1 MSLKILIIED
11 EPDIRKNLEYN
22 LSREGYSVLTAASIA
37 EAEQLIYSNNLSL
50 VLLDLMLP
58 DGSGLELCKKMKSD
72 PDIQNLP
79 IIILTAKDDEVDK
92 VVGFEIGAD
101 DYVTKPFSVREL
113 ILRIKAVL
121 KRGEKKKDI
130 VEIDRQFGD
139 LKIDIDSHEVYVDGE
154 LVNLTALEFK
164 LLIQLVD
171 RRGRVQSREQ
181 LLTDVGVCGWGRP
194 VLLHSR
200 RNPAVAAAEAGPEL
214 AGGGRGAMLYISG
227 NDTPASKALKGTK
240 DWTQVKMRLKSGLDT
255 SLTITCL
262 FGGWGIVTGK
272 AWWDDVSLR
281 KVTYEV
287 IESDESES
295 VAKGNVERG
304 KKIFMTHPIA
314 ACTRCHVVKGVGG
327 PVGPVGPVSPVGPV
341 GLNLRETNKAKT
353 NMLAAHVAA
362 MRSPDSVTNTPPQNA
377 PPKYPAGTTI

>member
-22 LSREGYSVLTAASIA
+22 LSREGYSVLTAASIT

-50 VLLDLMLP
+50 ILLDLMLP

-72 PDIQNLP
+72 PDVQNLP

-121 KRGEKKKDI
+121 KRGENKKDI

-154 LVNLTALEFK
+154 LINLTALEFK
-164 LLIQLVD
+164 LLTQLVD

-181 LLTDVGVCGWGRP
+181 LLADVWGY
-194 VLLHSR
+194 S
-200 RNPAVAAAEAGPEL
+200 AEVTT
-214 AGGGRGAMLYISG
+214 RTV
-227 NDTPASKALKGTK
+227 DTHIKRLREKLGTMGK
-240 DWTQVKMRLKSGLDT
+240 YVQ
-255 SLTITCL
+255 TI
-262 FGGWGIVTGK
+262 
-272 AWWDDVSLR
+272 R
-281 KVTYEV
+281 
-287 IESDESES
+287 
-295 VAKGNVERG
+295 
-304 KKIFMTHPIA
+304 
-314 ACTRCHVVKGVGG
+314 GVGYKF
-327 PVGPVGPVSPVGPV
+327 S
-341 GLNLRETNKAKT
+341 
-353 NMLAAHVAA
+353 
-362 MRSPDSVTNTPPQNA
+362 RSPN
-377 PPKYPAGTTI
+377 